1 MTFQDAPCGRHF
13 YCGAYWGMISQ
24 LIFQVSALKRVDS
37 RGRRQLSTVY
47 RLSSIVILSALSVN
61 RTQMTQKKP
70 ILLDFRGDCFLTL
83 YIKAEHIN
91 KRIAN
96 RRHWV

>member
-1 MTFQDAPCGRHF
+1 
-13 YCGAYWGMISQ
+13 MISQ

-70 ILLDFRGDCFLTL
+70 ILLDFRGDCFLTSGRWTKTAWSSQKL
-83 YIKAEHIN
+83 PVHLPEVGTPHKIRLNQKTDL
-91 KRIAN
+91 
-96 RRHWV
+96 RR